1 MNIIKHLLN
10 PKMVLPAIAVAIVGI
25 IGFNVMSQHSASAAD
40 CTSDHNAIVACGY
53 SNPAD
58 LAQKVAASPELQAIY
73 NNQFTDGYHI
83 GDLNNFVANAK
94 HATVYKDGRIVL
106 DDGTV
111 IATNGASI
119 GRQTN
124 NGNDHTI
131 TIGGHTYYWGYNS
144 TAFASNALSAYVLI
158 NPDDHSL
165 QFAALTECANA
176 QWGTSPGYKCQMLN
190 QTKVSDT
197 TYSYV
202 ATPYVKN
209 GAAVSKIVYDFGDGS
224 SQTVTSNF
232 GQNVTH
238 TYAPGNYTAK
248 ATVYFTANGQTVSDT
263 RAECTKPVSVP
274 QPPKPVFVC
283 DSLTDN
289 QISRTK
295 YNFTVRGSSK
305 DATFVSA
312 SFDFGDGQTASG
324 LKATSGEV
332 VTTSHDYAKDGSYTA
347 TATLT
352 YKEGVT
358 KATDKCKVNLTVNQE
373 TCADKPNAPECQPPK
388 TCANTPS
395 LPECQPPKTCAN
407 TPSMEGCQTLPSTGP
422 TEIIGSTLGL
432 GSLVG
437 AGAYYRNSRRD
448 LLNTIFKK
456 R

>member
-1 MNIIKHLLN
+1 MNIFKHLLN
-10 PKMVLPAIAVAIVGI
+10 PKMIVPAIGLVVASI
-25 IGFNVMSQHSASAAD
+25 IGFNVLSQHAA
-40 CTSDHNAIVACGY
+40 NAAGCDNDIVCGGY
-53 SNPAD
+53 SNPTD
-58 LAQKVAASPELQAIY
+58 LANKVAASPELQAIY

-83 GDLNNFVANAK
+83 GDLNYFKANAK
-94 HATVYKDGRIVL
+94 HATAYKDGRIVL

-131 TIGGHTYYWGYNS
+131 SIGDKTYYWGYNN
-144 TAFASNALSAYVLI
+144 TAFAHDSLSAYVLI

-165 QFAALTECANA
+165 QFAALTVCGNA
-176 QWGTSPGYKCQMLN
+176 EWGTSPGYKCQMLN
-190 QTKVSDT
+190 QTKVNDT

-209 GAAVSKIVYDFGDGS
+209 GATVTKIVYDFGDGS
-224 SQTVTSNF
+224 NQTVTSNF

-248 ATVYFTANGQTVSDT
+248 ATVYFSSNGKEVSDT

-283 DSLTDN
+283 DSLTAN

-295 YNFTVRGSSK
+295 YNFTVKGSSK
-305 DATFVSA
+305 DATFISA
-312 SFDFGDGQTASG
+312 GFDFGDGQTASS
-324 LKATSGEV
+324 LKATSGET
-332 VTTSHDYAKDGSYTA
+332 VTTSHDYAKDGTYTV
-347 TATLT
+347 TAALT

-358 KATDKCKVNLTVNQE
+358 QATNKCKVSVTINQQ

-388 TCANTPS
+388 TCANTPT
-395 LPECQPPKTCAN
+395 LPECQPPKTCDN
-407 TPSMEGCQTLPSTGP
+407 TPSMAGCQTLPSTGP
-422 TEIIGSTLGL
+422 TEVIGSALGI
-432 GSLVG
+432 SSIAG
-437 AGAYYRNSRRD
+437 AGMYYRSSRRNLLD
-448 LLNTIFKK
+448 LFLK